1 MRRFFIPPEQIGSQ
15 QASLSGDQARH
26 AVTVLRLRPGD
37 PVVVFDGA
45 GQEYDAR
52 IASLSSQ
59 QVKLDVLQARTGCA
73 ESLLDLVIAQG
84 YLKDK
89 KMDRLVRQLTELGAT
104 RWIPFLA
111 RRSVP
116 QPDAQ
121 RQSRRHQRWQK
132 LSLEALKQCRRSR
145 PMQIEP
151 VASFEEMVAM
161 AQAYDQKWAFYENA
175 EQTVDWAGLQMPRP
189 ARLFVL
195 IGPEGGFAIE
205 EIAVAQ
211 SHGFTPLG
219 LGPRILRADTAA
231 LAVCAIVQAVV
242 GDMGGQAADPEKSP

>member
-1 MRRFFIPPEQIGSQ
+1 MRRFFISPEQIGSQ

-26 AVTVLRLRPGD
+26 AVSVLRLRPGD
-37 PVVVFDGA
+37 PVVVFDGS
-45 GQEYDAR
+45 GQEYEAR
-52 IASLSSQ
+52 IASLSNQ
-59 QVKLDVLQARTGCA
+59 QVNLDILHARTGCA
-73 ESLLDLVIAQG
+73 ESLLDLVMAQG

-89 KMDRLVRQLTELGAT
+89 KMDRLVRQLTELGVT
-104 RWIPFLA
+104 RWVPFLA
-111 RRSVP
+111 QRSVP

-151 VASFEEMVAM
+151 LASFQEMVAM
-161 AQAYDQKWAFYENA
+161 AQAYEHKWVFYEKA
-175 EQTVDWAGLQMPRP
+175 EQTVNWPALQMPRP

-195 IGPEGGFAIE
+195 IGPEGGFAAE

-211 SHGFTPLG
+211 SHGFKPLG

-242 GDMGGQAADPEKSP
+242 GDMGGQAANPEKSP